1 MQKLTVIGTGVL
13 GSQIAFQAAYHGKD
27 VVAYDLDAAAVA
39 ALPARWDYLRPLYLR
54 DLPDA
59 TEDRL
64 EQAVA
69 RISASN
75 DLAAALEDADLVIEA
90 VPEVLEIK
98 RDMWSKVGALA
109 PEKTV
114 FATNSSTLLPSDIA
128 DATGRPAK
136 FLALHFSNEIWRQ
149 NIGEVM
155 GHPGAATESV
165 TAVADFAEEIGMVP
179 VVLKKEQPGYIVNS
193 LLVPFMSAAARLHV
207 RGIADPEV
215 IDSTWRTA
223 TGSPFGPFEI
233 NDIVGM
239 ETPYNLNS
247 RSEDPEL
254 REFADILKRDFIDT
268 GRLGR
273 AVGRGFYDYGP
284 DGSIQSS

>member
-1 MQKLTVIGTGVL
+1 MQKLTVLGTGVL
-13 GSQIAFQAAYHGKD
+13 GSQIAFQAAYHGKE
-27 VVAYDLDAAAVA
+27 VVAYDIDAEAVA
-39 ALPARWDYLRPLYLR
+39 ALPARWDYLKPLYLR

-59 TEDRL
+59 TEDKL
-64 EQAVA
+64 EQAIA

-75 DLAAALEDADLVIEA
+75 DLAAALEHADLVIEA

-98 RDMWSKVGALA
+98 RDMWAKVGAAA
-109 PEKTV
+109 PEKTT

-128 DATGRPAK
+128 DATGRPGK
-136 FLALHFSNEIWRQ
+136 FLALHFTNEIWRQ

-155 GHPGAATESV
+155 GHSGTEEEAV
-165 TAVADFAEEIGMVP
+165 RAVAAFAEEIGMVP
-179 VVLKKEQPGYIVNS
+179 VVLKKEQAGYIVNS
-193 LLVPFMSAAARLHV
+193 LLVPLLTAAARLYV
-207 RGIADPEV
+207 RDVADPET

-223 TGSPFGPFEI
+223 TGAPFGPFEI
-233 NDIVGM
+233 HDIIGM
-239 ETPYNLNS
+239 ETPFNLNS

-254 REFADILKRDFIDT
+254 VEFADILKRDFIDK

-284 DGSIQSS
+284 TA